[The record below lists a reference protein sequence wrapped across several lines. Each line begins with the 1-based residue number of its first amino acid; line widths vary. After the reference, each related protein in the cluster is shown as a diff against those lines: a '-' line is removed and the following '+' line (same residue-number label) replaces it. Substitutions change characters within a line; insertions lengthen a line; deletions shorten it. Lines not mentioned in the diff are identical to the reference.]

1 MADTLLA
8 LLHMLIFPGGVFALT
23 VGFFFKGLDRRV
35 EARLQ
40 RRVGPP
46 LHQPLLDIAK
56 LLTKETLIPRTANR
70 AAFLAAPVL
79 GFTGM
84 AVCAAFIPVPG
95 VYQGLV
101 NMGDLLVIFY
111 LLPVP
116 AIALMLAG
124 SSSSSPFGAVGF
136 SREMLMMLA
145 YEVPLLAVLL
155 AVAMLAGKG
164 LGTGAEFSLAQ
175 IVRYQ
180 AETGQLGFNPV
191 MAPALVAYLLFLP
204 GTMGVVPFDI
214 PEAETEVLEG
224 PLLEYGGPPLA
235 MFQIG
240 SALKTFVVLGLGVAL
255 FFPATLPGLL
265 GDFWF
270 FNLVWFLVKCL
281 GLMLLSLTLMKSATG
296 RFRIDQAFWF
306 YIKYPTA
313 LSLVS
318 LALVWIL

>member
-1 MADTLLA
+1 MVDTLLA
-8 LLHMLIFPGGVFALT
+8 LLHMLIFPGGIFALA
-23 VGFFFKGLDRRV
+23 VGFFFKGLDRRF

-46 LHQPLLDIAK
+46 LKQPLLDIAK
-56 LLTKETLIPRTANR
+56 LLTKETLIPDTAHRTA
-70 AAFLAAPVL
+70 FLMAPVL
-79 GFTGM
+79 GFAGM

-95 VYQGLV
+95 VYRGLT

-124 SSSSSPFGAVGF
+124 SSSSSPFGAIGF

-155 AVAMLAGKG
+155 AVAMMVGKG
-164 LGTGAEFSLAQ
+164 LGTGAEFSLAE

-180 AETGQLGFNPV
+180 AAAGPLGFNPI
-191 MAPALVAYLLFLP
+191 MMPALAAYLMFLP

-255 FFPATLPGLL
+255 FFPGTL
-265 GDFWF
+265 GDFWLV
-270 FNLVWFLVKCL
+270 NLIWFLCKCL
-281 GLMLLSLTLMKSATG
+281 ALMVLSLTLVKAATG

-306 YIKYPTA
+306 YVKYPTA

-318 LALVWIL
+318 LVLVWIL